1 MKPAG
6 KLKPDSWMI
15 EPETAAVMGALM
27 ADGVPAR
34 FVGGCV
40 RDAILGRAVKDIDI
54 ATAEPPDRVVALLGA
69 AGVKSIPTG
78 IDHGTVTAVIDGAAF
93 EITTLRLDV
102 ENFGRCARVAYTDD
116 WAADAMRRDFTM
128 NALFCDLDGT
138 LYDPTGGL
146 PDLKAGRVRFVGE
159 ARDRIAEDVLRLL
172 RFFRLYA
179 HYGTGEADR
188 DALRACREMA
198 PDIANLSAE
207 RIWSELKQLLRAPAP
222 ADVLT
227 LMADWHV
234 LVHALPEAGSREP
247 LTNLVEIETKSAT
260 APDPVRRL
268 SILLERDDAG
278 AKALADRLRLS
289 NAETERLQ
297 ALVNPPVRPS
307 TDRTDAQNRVALY
320 RLGKDIFADLVLLGW
335 AAAAPADDAIWQ
347 DLTGL
352 PDRSPVPAFP
362 VGGKDVLAL
371 GIPAGKEVGKL
382 LSEVERW
389 WIDNDFQPD
398 RAACLE
404 RLKTAASS
412 RR

>member
-1 MKPAG
+1 MSGTPF
-6 KLKPDSWMI
+6 W
-15 EPETAAVMGALM
+15 
-27 ADGVPAR
+27 
-34 FVGGCV
+34 
-40 RDAILGRAVKDIDI
+40 GRAVKDIDI

-78 IDHGTVTAVIDGAAF
+78 IDHGTVTAVIDGVAF

-102 ENFGRCARVAYTDD
+102 ENFGRRARVAYTDD

-278 AKALADRLRLS
+278 AKALR
-289 NAETERLQ
+289 
-297 ALVNPPVRPS
+297 RP
-307 TDRTDAQNRVALY
+307 
-320 RLGKDIFADLVLLGW
+320 
-335 AAAAPADDAIWQ
+335 AAPVQCRDRAFAGPGEPARATEYRQ
-347 DLTGL
+347 DRRAK
-352 PDRSPVPAFP
+352 PRR
-362 VGGKDVLAL
+362 AL
-371 GIPAGKEVGKL
+371 PAGQ
-382 LSEVERW
+382 RY
-389 WIDNDFQPD
+389 F
-398 RAACLE
+398 
-404 RLKTAASS
+404 
-412 RR
+412 RRSGPAGLGCRGAGR